1 MLKRKELAGSAKKI
15 IKTHYWFLL
24 IVCLIAAFI
33 GSEFTETFNL
43 LKMPVSV
50 YKSISDNPDE
60 ERSIEEQGVTFVTTD
75 IDNRTKGALLNAV
88 VSVLMNNEEQGKI
101 NSENIIDNAKA
112 NAGEILGRTSGI
124 LSSVVNSFSSGAVVF
139 MIVDVIYGVTG
150 SRQAVVILLL
160 ILSLIVYFGIR
171 YMIKM
176 CYIVISRR
184 IFLESRTYKKAG
196 ANKFMFLMRVKR
208 WMHVAWVLFV
218 KDVFTILWSLTVVGA
233 FIKPFSYQ
241 LVPYIIAENP
251 NLSAAEAITLS
262 RKMMDGYKW
271 RSFCYSLSFIGWSLL
286 SFVTFGLVGVFFA
299 NPYKTAFFTE
309 MYVSL
314 RDTAKENNISGVEK
328 LCDKYLYEIATDDE
342 LKAAYADIYE
352 YMKQE
357 DTEKRFIDDISQS
370 DIRYF
375 KKLRKVLADWF
386 GVILFNTNNERHFE
400 DAKAE
405 QIKVDRCKQEVL
417 KESYPS
423 RLFILKEHRAN
434 FESTVYMRNYSI
446 PSLILIF
453 FCMSFIGWF
462 WEVSSHV
469 ILYHSFAN
477 RGVLH
482 GPWLPIYGVGGLLI
496 LMLLKKFREKPA
508 VEFVLAVILCGVVE
522 YFTGLVLELTHDG
535 QRWWDYTGFF
545 LNLHGRIC
553 AEGLLA
559 FGIGGMIIVY
569 FVAPFLD
576 NYFRK
581 IKLQII
587 IPVCV
592 ALMVIFISDQL
603 YTRKHPNTG
612 EGITCM
618 KEAGRLENYVIWNS
632 GRYRVKCD
640 YDKC

>member
-1 MLKRKELAGSAKKI
+1 M
-15 IKTHYWFLL
+15 
-24 IVCLIAAFI
+24 
-33 GSEFTETFNL
+33 
-43 LKMPVSV
+43 
-50 YKSISDNPDE
+50 
-60 ERSIEEQGVTFVTTD
+60 
-75 IDNRTKGALLNAV
+75 
-88 VSVLMNNEEQGKI
+88 
-101 NSENIIDNAKA
+101 
-112 NAGEILGRTSGI
+112 
-124 LSSVVNSFSSGAVVF
+124 
-139 MIVDVIYGVTG
+139 
-150 SRQAVVILLL
+150 
-160 ILSLIVYFGIR
+160 
-171 YMIKM
+171 
-176 CYIVISRR
+176 
-184 IFLESRTYKKAG
+184 
-196 ANKFMFLMRVKR
+196 
-208 WMHVAWVLFV
+208 
-218 KDVFTILWSLTVVGA
+218 
-233 FIKPFSYQ
+233 
-241 LVPYIIAENP
+241 
-251 NLSAAEAITLS
+251 
-262 RKMMDGYKW
+262 
-271 RSFCYSLSFIGWSLL
+271 
-286 SFVTFGLVGVFFA
+286 TFGLVGVFFA

-314 RDTAKENNISGVEK
+314 RDTAKENNIAIVEK

-357 DTEKRFIDDISQS
+357 DPEKRFIDDISQS

-496 LMLLKKFREKPA
+496 LILLKKFREKPA

-581 IKLQII
+581 VKLQII

>member
-1 MLKRKELAGSAKKI
+1 M
-15 IKTHYWFLL
+15 
-24 IVCLIAAFI
+24 
-33 GSEFTETFNL
+33 
-43 LKMPVSV
+43 
-50 YKSISDNPDE
+50 
-60 ERSIEEQGVTFVTTD
+60 
-75 IDNRTKGALLNAV
+75 
-88 VSVLMNNEEQGKI
+88 
-101 NSENIIDNAKA
+101 
-112 NAGEILGRTSGI
+112 
-124 LSSVVNSFSSGAVVF
+124 
-139 MIVDVIYGVTG
+139 
-150 SRQAVVILLL
+150 
-160 ILSLIVYFGIR
+160 
-171 YMIKM
+171 
-176 CYIVISRR
+176 
-184 IFLESRTYKKAG
+184 
-196 ANKFMFLMRVKR
+196 
-208 WMHVAWVLFV
+208 
-218 KDVFTILWSLTVVGA
+218 
-233 FIKPFSYQ
+233 
-241 LVPYIIAENP
+241 
-251 NLSAAEAITLS
+251 
-262 RKMMDGYKW
+262 
-271 RSFCYSLSFIGWSLL
+271 
-286 SFVTFGLVGVFFA
+286 
-299 NPYKTAFFTE
+299 
-309 MYVSL
+309 
-314 RDTAKENNISGVEK
+314 
-328 LCDKYLYEIATDDE
+328 
-342 LKAAYADIYE
+342 
-352 YMKQE
+352 
-357 DTEKRFIDDISQS
+357 
-370 DIRYF
+370 
-375 KKLRKVLADWF
+375 RKVLADWF

-496 LMLLKKFREKPA
+496 LILLKKFREKPA

-581 IKLQII
+581 VKLQII

>member
-233 FIKPFSYQ
+233 FI
-241 LVPYIIAENP
+241 L
-251 NLSAAEAITLS
+251 LSACAI
-262 RKMMDGYKW
+262 
-271 RSFCYSLSFIGWSLL
+271 
-286 SFVTFGLVGVFFA
+286 
-299 NPYKTAFFTE
+299 
-309 MYVSL
+309 
-314 RDTAKENNISGVEK
+314 
-328 LCDKYLYEIATDDE
+328 
-342 LKAAYADIYE
+342 
-352 YMKQE
+352 
-357 DTEKRFIDDISQS
+357 
-370 DIRYF
+370 
-375 KKLRKVLADWF
+375 
-386 GVILFNTNNERHFE
+386 
-400 DAKAE
+400 
-405 QIKVDRCKQEVL
+405 
-417 KESYPS
+417 
-423 RLFILKEHRAN
+423 
-434 FESTVYMRNYSI
+434 
-446 PSLILIF
+446 
-453 FCMSFIGWF
+453 
-462 WEVSSHV
+462 
-469 ILYHSFAN
+469 YHS
-477 RGVLH
+477 
-482 GPWLPIYGVGGLLI
+482 
-496 LMLLKKFREKPA
+496 
-508 VEFVLAVILCGVVE
+508 
-522 YFTGLVLELTHDG
+522 
-535 QRWWDYTGFF
+535 
-545 LNLHGRIC
+545 
-553 AEGLLA
+553 
-559 FGIGGMIIVY
+559 
-569 FVAPFLD
+569 
-576 NYFRK
+576 
-581 IKLQII
+581 
-587 IPVCV
+587 
-592 ALMVIFISDQL
+592 
-603 YTRKHPNTG
+603 
-612 EGITCM
+612 
-618 KEAGRLENYVIWNS
+618 
-632 GRYRVKCD
+632 
-640 YDKC
+640 

>member
-1 MLKRKELAGSAKKI
+1 MFNRKELAARAKKTL
-15 IKTHYWFLL
+15 KTHYGFLL

-33 GSEFTETFNL
+33 GSEFTETFGL

-50 YKSISDNPDE
+50 YKNIADNADE
-60 ERSIEEQGVTFVTTD
+60 KESIEEQGVTFVTSD
-75 IDNRTKGALLNAV
+75 IDNRTKSALLNAV
-88 VSVLMNNEEQGKI
+88 VSVIMNNEEQGKI

-124 LSSVVNSFSSGAVVF
+124 LSSVINSFSSGAVVF
-139 MIVDVIYGVTG
+139 MIVDIVYGVTG
-150 SRQAVVILLL
+150 SRQLVVILLL
-160 ILSLIVYFGIR
+160 ILSLLVYFVIR
-171 YMIKM
+171 YMVKM
-176 CYIVISRR
+176 SYVVISRR
-184 IFLESRTYKKAG
+184 IFLESRTYKKVG
-196 ANKFMFLMRVKR
+196 VGKFMFLMRIKK
-208 WMHVAWVLFV
+208 WIHVAWVLFV
-218 KDVFTILWSLTVVGA
+218 KDVYTILWSFTIAGA

-251 NLSAAEAITLS
+251 DLSAKEAISLS
-262 RKMMDGYKW
+262 RNMMNGYKW
-271 RSFCYSLSFIGWSLL
+271 KSFCYSLSFIGWSLL
-286 SFVTFGLVGVFFA
+286 GFATFGLVGVFFA

-309 MYVSL
+309 MYVSI
-314 RDTAKENNISGVEK
+314 RQAEKEKNIELSAPVNTM
-328 LCDKYLYEIATDDE
+328 LNDKYLYEQAADEE
-342 LKAAYADIYE
+342 LKVAYADIYE
-352 YMKQE
+352 YMNQE
-357 DTEKRFIDDISQS
+357 DPEERFIDDISKS

-375 KKLRKVLADWF
+375 IKIRKILADWF
-386 GVILFNTNNERHFE
+386 GVILINSKEEKQFE
-400 DAKAE
+400 DDKAE

-417 KESYPS
+417 KEVYPA
-423 RLFILKEHRAN
+423 RLFSLKEHRAN

-469 ILYHSFAN
+469 VLYHSFAN

-496 LMLLKKFREKPA
+496 LMFLKKFREKPA
-508 VEFVLAVILCGVVE
+508 VEFTLAVILCGVVE

-535 QRWWDYTGFF
+535 QKWWDYTGFF
-545 LNLHGRIC
+545 LNIHGRIC

-581 IKLQII
+581 MKLQII
-587 IPVCV
+587 LPICA
-592 ALMVIFISDQL
+592 ALMLIFVSDQL

-618 KEAGRLENYVIWNS
+618 EDVDYTDQYMTLYRYVNETI
-632 GRYRVKCD
+632 
-640 YDKC
+640 

>member
-1 MLKRKELAGSAKKI
+1 MFNRKELAARAKKTL
-15 IKTHYWFLL
+15 KTHYGFLL

-33 GSEFTETFNL
+33 GSEFTETFGL

-50 YKSISDNPDE
+50 YKNIADNADE
-60 ERSIEEQGVTFVTTD
+60 KEAIEEHGVTFVTSD
-75 IDNRTKGALLNAV
+75 IDNRTKSALLNAV
-88 VSVLMNNEEQGKI
+88 VSVLMNNEEQGKL

-139 MIVDVIYGVTG
+139 MIVDIVYGVTG
-150 SRQAVVILLL
+150 SRQIVVILLL
-160 ILSLIVYFGIR
+160 ILSLLVYFGIR
-171 YMIKM
+171 YMVKM
-176 CYIVISRR
+176 SYVVISRR
-184 IFLESRTYKKAG
+184 IFLESRTYKKVG
-196 ANKFMFLMRVKR
+196 VGKFMFLMRIKK

-218 KDVFTILWSLTVVGA
+218 KDVYTILWSFTIVGA
-233 FIKPFSYQ
+233 FVKPFSYQ

-251 NLSAAEAITLS
+251 DLSAKEAISLS
-262 RKMMDGYKW
+262 RNMMNGYKW
-271 RSFCYSLSFIGWSLL
+271 KSFCYSLSFIGWSLL
-286 SFVTFGLVGVFFA
+286 GFMTFGLAGVFFA
-299 NPYKTAFFTE
+299 NPYRTAFFTE
-309 MYVSL
+309 MYVSI
-314 RDTAKENNISGVEK
+314 RQAEKEKNTDAYAPVNK
-328 LCDKYLYEIATDDE
+328 MLNDKYLYEQASDEE
-342 LKAAYADIYE
+342 LKAVYADIYE
-352 YMKQE
+352 YMNQE
-357 DTEKRFIDDISQS
+357 DPEERFIDDISKS

-375 KKLRKVLADWF
+375 IKLRKVLADWF
-386 GVILFNTNNERHFE
+386 GVILINSKEEKQFE
-400 DAKAE
+400 DDKAE
-405 QIKVDRCKQEVL
+405 QIKVDRCKQEIL
-417 KESYPS
+417 REAYPA
-423 RLFILKEHRAN
+423 RLFSLKEHRAN

-469 ILYHSFAN
+469 VLYHSFAN

-496 LMLLKKFREKPA
+496 LMLLKKFREKP
-508 VEFVLAVILCGVVE
+508 VLEFTLAVILCGVVE

-559 FGIGGMIIVY
+559 FGIGGMMIVY

-581 IKLQII
+581 LKLQII
-587 IPVCV
+587 LPICA
-592 ALMVIFISDQL
+592 ALMLMFVSDQL

-618 KEAGRLENYVIWNS
+618 ENVDYTDKYVVLYGHVNEIS
-632 GRYRVKCD
+632 
-640 YDKC
+640 